1 MAVTCHLYRNGA
13 RSDEAFDPDRIS
25 EVLREEGTL
34 VWLDLEDPAPGEVEM
49 VGREFDFH
57 PLEIE
62 DTLDR
67 RQRAKVEVYD
77 DHFFMVLH
85 ALRDEGGD
93 DLVSSE
99 IHVFAG
105 HGYLVTVRFPPA
117 FDLGQV
123 RRRWEK
129 QDLAREGGGALLYA
143 LLDEVVDDYFEVAER
158 LEDASEDIESSVFAA
173 RPDPDVQEAIFIL
186 KKKVLQFRRRVA
198 PVREILDR
206 LDEELGVVTDH
217 LRPYYRDVTDHVLQV
232 LTFSDNLRELLTTA
246 LEAHL
251 SQVSNRLNQVM
262 KQVTSWAAIILVP
275 TLIAGVY
282 GMNFVR
288 PFPDFDHPAGF
299 WIAVGLM
306 VVSGG
311 MLYGAFRRR
320 GWI

>member
-1 MAVTCHLYRNGA
+1 MTVTCHLYRNGT

-25 EVLREEGTL
+25 EVLGEEGTL
-34 VWLDLEDPAPGEVEM
+34 VWLDLEDPSPGEIEM
-49 VGREFDFH
+49 VGREFGFH

-62 DTLDR
+62 DTVDR
-67 RQRAKVEVYD
+67 RQRAKIEVYE

-99 IHVFAG
+99 IHIFVG

-117 FDLGQV
+117 FELGPV

-143 LLDEVVDDYFEVAER
+143 LLDEVVDDYYEVAER

-173 RPDPDVQEAIFIL
+173 RPDPDVQEAIFLL

-206 LDEELGVVTDH
+206 LDEELGVVAPG
-217 LRPYYRDVTDHVLQV
+217 LLPYFRDVADHVIRV
-232 LTFSDNLRELLTTA
+232 LEFTDNLRELLTA
-246 LEAHL
+246 SLEAQL
-251 SQVSNRLNQVM
+251 SQVSNRLNQIM
-262 KQVTSWAAIILVP
+262 KQVASWSAIILLP
-275 TLIAGVY
+275 TLIAGIY

-288 PFPDFDHPAGF
+288 PFPDFDSPAGF
-299 WIAVGLM
+299 WFALGLM

-311 MLYGAFRRR
+311 ILYGVFRRR